1 MDKIKITHVVKSVD
15 INVEHKGVINTFKY
29 NPVEKTFNTDLF
41 HSALRYMKITSLEG
55 YGKVFGMVAKYA
67 KNIK

>member
-1 MDKIKITHVVKSVD
+1 MEKIKITHVVKMVD
-15 INVEHKGVINTFKY
+15 INVENKGVVNTFKY
-29 NPVEKTFNTDLF
+29 NPIEKTFNTDLF
-41 HSALRYMKITSLEG
+41 HGALRDMKMATLEG